1 MLVLRLFVKEIQ
13 FIQFYFRIL
22 LHQIVFPVVPCGGG
36 TVQGISPSNKYEL
49 CESVWLREFSL
60 ECNSC
65 LALQEVIVLL
75 FNDSLYTN
83 TGAALSRGPPQ
94 EVQDQCVWFRE
105 LLKDVL
111 GGVVPESV
119 SWASVPDLD
128 TRHFLSTV

>member
-1 MLVLRLFVKEIQ
+1 MRVLRLFVKEIQ

-22 LHQIVFPVVPCGGG
+22 LRQIVFPVVPCGGG
-36 TVQGISPSNKYEL
+36 SVQGISPSNKYEL

-75 FNDSLYTN
+75 FTCLYTN
-83 TGAALSRGPPQ
+83 TGVALSRGPPQ
-94 EVQDQCVWFRE
+94 EVQDQCVSFRE

-119 SWASVPDLD
+119 SQASVPDLD